1 MPAVDSSERK
11 RLEDP
16 TQPIGNVGNLT
27 YILTREVNRYWVNSP
42 RRYVVIAEILGAL
55 LCTILYFW
63 HWIGLPYEIK
73 KTKENGDVY
82 DTTGI

>member
-1 MPAVDSSERK
+1 MPAIVDEERE

-16 TQPIGNVGNLT
+16 SEPIKNVGNLT
-27 YILTREVNRYWVNSP
+27 YILTRETKRYWVNST
-42 RRYVVIAEILGAL
+42 RRYLNIAEILGAL

-63 HWIGLPYEIK
+63 DYIGRPYEVQ

-82 DTTGI
+82 

>member
-1 MPAVDSSERK
+1 MPAVDKRERK

-16 TQPIGNVGNLT
+16 VQPILNVGNLT
-27 YILTREVNRYWVNSP
+27 YLFTREIKRYWVNSSQC
-42 RRYVVIAEILGAL
+42 YLNIAEILGAL

-63 HWIGLPYEIK
+63 DHIGRDYEAK

-82 DTTGI
+82 

>member
-1 MPAVDSSERK
+1 MPAIIQEERK

-16 TQPIGNVGNLT
+16 TEPIGNVGNLT
-27 YILTREVNRYWVNSP
+27 YILTRETKRYWVNSSQ
-42 RRYVVIAEILGAL
+42 RYLNIAEILGAL

-63 HWIGLPYEIK
+63 DYIGRSYEQK

-82 DTTGI
+82 

>member
-1 MPAVDSSERK
+1 MPAISREERK

-16 TQPIGNVGNLT
+16 SEPIGNVGNLT
-27 YILTREVNRYWVNSP
+27 YVLTRETKRYWVNSS
-42 RRYVVIAEILGAL
+42 RRYLNIAEILGAL

-63 HWIGLPYEIK
+63 DFVGRPYEAK

-82 DTTGI
+82 

>member
-1 MPAVDSSERK
+1 MPAIRKNERK

-16 TQPIGNVGNLT
+16 SQPIGNVGNLT
-27 YILTREVNRYWVNSP
+27 YVLTRETKRYWVNSS
-42 RRYVVIAEILGAL
+42 RRYLNIAEILGAL

-63 HWIGLPYEIK
+63 DRIGRPYEEQ

-82 DTTGI
+82 

>member
-1 MPAVDSSERK
+1 MPAIDKRERR

-16 TQPIGNVGNLT
+16 AQPVLNVGNLT
-27 YILTREVNRYWVNSP
+27 YVFTREIRRYWVNSS
-42 RRYVVIAEILGAL
+42 RGYWNIAEILGAL

-63 HWIGLPYEIK
+63 DHIGRPYEEK

-82 DTTGI
+82 

>member
-1 MPAVDSSERK
+1 MPAIEESERK

-16 TQPIGNVGNLT
+16 AQPAYHVGNLT
-27 YILTREVNRYWVNSP
+27 YILTREIKRYWVNSS
-42 RRYVVIAEILGAL
+42 RRYLNIAEILGAL

-63 HWIGLPYEIK
+63 DHVGRPYEEK

-82 DTTGI
+82 